1 MAIELLNKKSK
12 GKSPQTKKIE
22 YIPLKKDS
30 EAQKEKSLIKIPRF
44 EQYNALMKLRIVVSI
59 IFLLFTVSLVL
70 LFFNQWVISAV
81 LLLFGYLLL
90 FILMVELLRTKKL

>member
-30 EAQKEKSLIKIPRF
+30 EEQKEKSLIKIPRF
-44 EQYNALMKLRIVVSI
+44 EQYNALMKLRIVVST
-59 IFLLFTVSLVL
+59 IFLLCTVSLVL
-70 LFFNQWVISAV
+70 LFFGGWVISAI
-81 LLLFGYLLL
+81 LLLFGYIIL
-90 FILMVELLRTKKL
+90 FILMVELFRVKKL